1 MISKIQ
7 FSKKHTCGLLLLL
20 PLMLSCLPC
29 LSYAEDSY
37 EPDNNLV
44 KSNKIIIYNNYQFH
58 DFHSPDDQDW
68 VKFYAFEGE
77 NYNIRA
83 LNDGN
88 SNIVLELYNETG
100 DLLQEQDTPLES
112 LADETLVFTECPADG
127 IYFVKTRLYD
137 NSTFTGNNAYRIK
150 AYLPIGPSPGTIY
163 GVARSAITGQPV
175 GEAIVK
181 TDRKRADIT
190 SAEDGSFRLLNHPPD
205 AFELQAE
212 TENAYLF
219 YRTEG
224 QLPYDGAVEKN
235 ITMIPYSLSGAISI
249 LRLLAGETLPY
260 SIEKAQDINGDDA
273 IGHPEVIHILQKVA
287 GLP

>member
-1 MISKIQ
+1 MISKN
-7 FSKKHTCGLLLLL
+7 HTCGLLLLL
-20 PLMLSCLPC
+20 PLMLYCLPC

-37 EPDNNLV
+37 EPDNDLFTA
-44 KSNKIIIYNNYQFH
+44 NKIIIDNDHQSHNFH
-58 DFHSPDDQDW
+58 GPDDQDW

-77 NYNIRA
+77 EYTVEA
-83 LNDGN
+83 LNDGD
-88 SNIVLELYNETG
+88 SHLVLELFNENG
-100 DLLQEQDTPLES
+100 QSIIRQNTPIQP
-112 LADETLVFTECPADG
+112 LADEIMYITDCPADG
-127 IYFVKTRLYD
+127 VYYLKVYLNTESSY
-137 NSTFTGNNAYRIK
+137 TGNNDYRLK
-150 AYLPIGPSPGTIY
+150 VYLPIGPPPGTIQ

-175 GEAIVK
+175 GDAIVK

-190 SAEDGSFRLLNHPPD
+190 STEDGSYRLLNHPPD
-205 AFELQAE
+205 AFELQAD

-219 YRTEG
+219 YRTEDN
-224 QLPYDGAVEKN
+224 LPESGIVEKD
-235 ITMIPYSLSGAISI
+235 ISMIPYNLSGAISI